1 MPTKRMTKTEKR
13 AASAADEAYLAH
25 LEAQPKPS
33 AEMLALEA
41 AAAAKAAAKALRF
54 IAWETRKKEKKAR
67 RAASSGSGSSS
78 GKGGRTKGAVAHA
91 TRV

>member
-41 AAAAKAAAKALRF
+41 AAAEKAAAKSLRF

-67 RAASSGSGSSS
+67 RATSSGNSA